1 MGAKTISTPTFSTSA
16 TVKIQIKDGKIKLD
30 GTLTMAAG
38 AAGGMSADFCA
49 AFLGRRRRLQELE
62 APGAEEPSADE
73 GHRRELLI
81 GGLPTPTI
89 PTIPCNIPTLTI
101 AVPAFSASLTGT
113 VEVDAAGLAAGYEI
127 ELCTVFPTLTSQT
140 FCLGG
145 GYNGVPS
152 TVAGASATRGSNP
165 VAPPIRP
172 RGSLNLPSRLLLRGA
187 PPLPPRPPYLIVPPR
202 PSTGRRHHE
211 RLHGTEHLQEALGRR
226 AVQPP

>member
-1 MGAKTISTPTFSTSA
+1 MGARTISTPTFSTSA

-73 GHRRELLI
+73 GHRRELQFPDI
-81 GGLPTPTI
+81 DITI
-89 PTIPCNIPTLTI
+89 PTVPCNIPTLTI

-145 GYNGVPS
+145 GYNGVPG

-187 PPLPPRPPYLIVPPR
+187 PPLPPRPPLSDR
-202 PSTGRRHHE
+202 TPSP
-211 RLHGTEHLQEALGRR
+211 EHRSPAS
-226 AVQPP
+226 

>member
-1 MGAKTISTPTFSTSA
+1 MPLVGARTVSTPTFSTSA

-49 AFLGRRRRLQELE
+49 AFTGRRRRLQELE
-62 APGAEEPSADE
+62 APGAEGPSADE
-73 GHRRELLI
+73 DHRRELLI
-81 GGLPTPTI
+81 GGLPT

-145 GYNGVPS
+145 GYNGVPG

-172 RGSLNLPSRLLLRGA
+172 RGSLNLC
-187 PPLPPRPPYLIVPPR
+187 
-202 PSTGRRHHE
+202 
-211 RLHGTEHLQEALGRR
+211 LHGCC
-226 AVQPP
+226 

>member
-1 MGAKTISTPTFSTSA
+1 MAETLTPAAVLAMLPNIEKQVTFSLSSGSFSLGLTMPLVGAKTISTPTFSTSA

-38 AAGGMSADFCA
+38 AASGMSADFCA

-73 GHRRELLI
+73 GHRRELQFPDI
-81 GGLPTPTI
+81 DITI
-89 PTIPCNIPTLTI
+89 PTVPCNIPTLTI

-145 GYNGVPS
+145 GHNGVPS
-152 TVAGASATRGSNP
+152 TVAGVAGIMSGYTVQSICKKLSDVVPCSLLKISA
-165 VAPPIRP
+165 
-172 RGSLNLPSRLLLRGA
+172 
-187 PPLPPRPPYLIVPPR
+187 
-202 PSTGRRHHE
+202 
-211 RLHGTEHLQEALGRR
+211 
-226 AVQPP
+226 